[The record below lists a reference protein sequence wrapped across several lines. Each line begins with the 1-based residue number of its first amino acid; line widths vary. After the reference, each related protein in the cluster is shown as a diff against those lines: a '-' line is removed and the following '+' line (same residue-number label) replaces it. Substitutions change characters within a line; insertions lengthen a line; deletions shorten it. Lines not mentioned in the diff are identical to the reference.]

1 MSKLFSNSFYIALD
15 RWTFLCQCIDFCL
28 KNEDRKKGRIQNAS
42 KHLRWKALHLRC
54 LRQSWLYLWKNATAQ
69 KMKIF
74 WKSAETAVW
83 SHLLKK
89 SFHGKLY
96 FLQCAI
102 PLFIFIETSGI
113 RQLDVSWKFSFVKFQ
128 ENLRKLLNGII
139 YWKAFFYWKIGHHVQ
154 CPTESLLCCWKPQN
168 CIRIPIQ
175 KQLRGGVLSK
185 KCSENMQEIYRRTSM
200 LNCDFNKVALQLY
213 WIHTLAWM
221 FSCKCPAYFQNTF
234 D

>member
-15 RWTFLCQCIDFCL
+15 RWTFLCHCIDFCL

-128 ENLRKLLNGII
+128 ENFRKTPKPDHLLKNIFLL
-139 YWKAFFYWKIGHHVQ
+139 KNRTP
-154 CPTESLLCCWKPQN
+154 CPVSYREFAMLLKTSELYSNTYPEAAP
-168 CIRIPIQ
+168 R
-175 KQLRGGVLSK
+175 R
-185 KCSENMQEIYRRTSM
+185 CS
-200 LNCDFNKVALQLY
+200 
-213 WIHTLAWM
+213 
-221 FSCKCPAYFQNTF
+221 
-234 D
+234 